1 MRGTGDRCN
10 SKGIGFSSL
19 VTGNDL
25 KFQTNSY
32 QSTKGN
38 VLKVK
43 TQLTYNNAY
52 FNLQLVFITTQRTCK
67 DVYLQV
73 QVTTR
78 QNHVLTTQLT
88 YSNVHLQVTTRQN
101 NVLTTQLTYN
111 NVYLQVTTRQNN
123 VLTTQLTYNNVY
135 LQVTTRQNNVGGGGG
150 LQPKKTERYRKF
162 QIWDWFFR
170 FLASFDWFNGFLL
183 SGSFW
188 Y

>member
-73 QVTTR
+73 TTR
-78 QNHVLTTQLT
+78 QNNVLTTQRT
-88 YSNVHLQVTTRQN
+88 YNNAYLQGTTRQS

-111 NVYLQVTTRQNN
+111 NVYLQVMA
-123 VLTTQLTYNNVY
+123 VILKIIIVSMKLTTTNNY
-135 LQVTTRQNNVGGGGG
+135 SNDRHNRSNDGLKTRLQKHIAMRG
-150 LQPKKTERYRKF
+150 
-162 QIWDWFFR
+162 
-170 FLASFDWFNGFLL
+170 SNGK
-183 SGSFW
+183 
-188 Y
+188 

>member
-52 FNLQLVFITTQRTCK
+52 FNLQLVFITTQRTCI
-67 DVYLQV
+67 DVYL

-111 NVYLQVTTRQNN
+111 NAYLQVTTRQNH
-123 VLTTQLTYNNVY
+123 VLTTQLTYSNVH
-135 LQVTTRQNNVGGGGG
+135 LQVTTRQNNHS
-150 LQPKKTERYRKF
+150 Y
-162 QIWDWFFR
+162 
-170 FLASFDWFNGFLL
+170 
-183 SGSFW
+183 
-188 Y
+188 

>member
-73 QVTTR
+73 
-78 QNHVLTTQLT
+78 
-88 YSNVHLQVTTRQN
+88 TTRQN
-101 NVLTTQLTYN
+101 NVLTTQRTYN

-123 VLTTQLTYNNVY
+123 VLTTQLTYNNAY
-135 LQVTTRQNNVGGGGG
+135 LQVTTRQNNVTTYNTTYLQQCVLTSYNTSKQCTYNTTYLQQCVLTSYGGHFKDNYC
-150 LQPKKTERYRKF
+150 LNEIDNNKQLF
-162 QIWDWFFR
+162 
-170 FLASFDWFNGFLL
+170 
-183 SGSFW
+183 
-188 Y
+188 

>member
-1 MRGTGDRCN
+1 MFKQAVLKVKMRGTGDRCN

-52 FNLQLVFITTQRTCK
+52 FNLQLVFITTQRT
-67 DVYLQV
+67 
-73 QVTTR
+73 
-78 QNHVLTTQLT
+78 
-88 YSNVHLQVTTRQN
+88 
-101 NVLTTQLTYN
+101 YN

-123 VLTTQLTYNNVY
+123 VLTTQLTYNNAY
-135 LQVTTRQNNVGGGGG
+135 LQVTTRQNNVGGVATQKNRTLPQISNLG
-150 LQPKKTERYRKF
+150 LVFSVFGQF
-162 QIWDWFFR
+162 
-170 FLASFDWFNGFLL
+170 
-183 SGSFW
+183 
-188 Y
+188 

>member
-52 FNLQLVFITTQRTCK
+52 FNLQLVFISITTQRTCK
-67 DVYLQV
+67 DVYL

-101 NVLTTQLTYN
+101 NVGTYN
-111 NVYLQVTTRQNN
+111 TTYLQQLGWWQPPQKRHTTKN
-123 VLTTQLTYNNVY
+123 
-135 LQVTTRQNNVGGGGG
+135 
-150 LQPKKTERYRKF
+150 F
-162 QIWDWFFR
+162 
-170 FLASFDWFNGFLL
+170 
-183 SGSFW
+183 
-188 Y
+188 

>member
-73 QVTTR
+73 
-78 QNHVLTTQLT
+78 
-88 YSNVHLQVTTRQN
+88 TTRQN
-101 NVLTTQLTYN
+101 NVTTYNTTYLQQCVLTSYNTSKQCNYLQHNLLTTMRTYKLQH
-111 NVYLQVTTRQNN
+111 VKTMYLQHNL
-123 VLTTQLTYNNVY
+123 LTTMRTYK
-135 LQVTTRQNNVGGGGG
+135 LQHV
-150 LQPKKTERYRKF
+150 KTM
-162 QIWDWFFR
+162 
-170 FLASFDWFNGFLL
+170 
-183 SGSFW
+183 
-188 Y
+188 